1 MRRPLIV
8 GCGRVGL
15 CLAARLRERV
25 GRVFGL
31 ARTAEGAARLAASGI
46 EPVVGDLAEPASL
59 AALPDVDVVF
69 HVVGHHDGPSEAA
82 SRVHVDGMRALVDL
96 FERRGVGAF
105 VFASSTAVYGHRNGS
120 WVDENSYTSPRSFA
134 GRLRLEAEEVLQ
146 AAFRR
151 TLFPAVI
158 LRLAPMYGAG
168 DRHFRWIQDGS
179 FRLVGGGD
187 AWMSLIHIDDAVRAL
202 QAAASRGRA
211 GQAYVVSDDRPATV
225 KEWAYYVAGQLRVPR
240 PIPVALEEA
249 RRLYDETTYDALTA
263 NFRCR
268 NGRMKAE
275 LGLSLG
281 YPTYKDGIPAA
292 LGRR

>member
-15 CLAARLRERV
+15 RLATRLRERV
-25 GRVFGL
+25 ARVFGL
-31 ARTAEGAARLAASGI
+31 ARSAESAARLAACGI
-46 EPVVGDLAEPASL
+46 EPVVADLAEPSSL
-59 AALPDVDVVF
+59 AAIPDVDVVF
-69 HVVGHHDGPSEAA
+69 HVLGHDGGPGEAA
-82 SRVHVDGMRALVDL
+82 VRVHVDGMRALVDL

-120 WVDENSYTSPRSFA
+120 WVDESSYTSPRSFG
-134 GRLRLEAEEVLQ
+134 GRLRLDAEEVLQ
-146 AAFRR
+146 EAFRR
-151 TLFPAVI
+151 SLFPAVI
-158 LRLAPMYGAG
+158 LRLAPVYGAG
-168 DRHFRWIQDGS
+168 DRHFKRIRDGS
-179 FRLVGGGD
+179 FRLVGAGD

-211 GQAYVVSDDRPATV
+211 GQPYVVSDDRPATV
-225 KEWAYYVAGQLRVPR
+225 KELAYYVAGQLRVPR
-240 PIPVALEEA
+240 PIPVAPEEA
-249 RRLYDETTYDALTA
+249 RRLYDEATYDVLTA

-275 LGLSLG
+275 LGLGLN